1 MICLFEN
8 LTLNFTPMIP
18 VILAPVLIATYL
30 TGCTIALGIY
40 IGQERNFRQPIQK
53 IVTCAIV
60 TALSWASVGWVL
72 GKILRGN

>member
-1 MICLFEN
+1 MIS
-8 LTLNFTPMIP
+8 MILSP
-18 VILAPVLIATYL
+18 IIIATYL
-30 TGCTIALGIY
+30 TGCAIAFGIY
-40 IGQERNFRQPIQK
+40 IGQERNFRQPFQK